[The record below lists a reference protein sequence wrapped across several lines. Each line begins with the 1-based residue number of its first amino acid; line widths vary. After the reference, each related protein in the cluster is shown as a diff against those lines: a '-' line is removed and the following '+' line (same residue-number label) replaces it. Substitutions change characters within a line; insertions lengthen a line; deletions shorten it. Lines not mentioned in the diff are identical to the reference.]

1 MNKRRIAYSV
11 LGAALLAVSVTAVAQ
26 QAKKARASYVDP
38 AQGFTIQAPR
48 FPKTPAQSMS
58 IPVTFQAPPEDGFAA
73 NVTVAVQAVKMTR
86 KQYAELTKAQFEQ
99 AGVTV
104 KAERTRQVSG
114 KEAIEWE
121 YENEV
126 QGKSLHFLQLA
137 VMDTDRVFLAT
148 CTAPT
153 ESFPKHAAEFRAS
166 LASLKLVPRK

>member
-1 MNKRRIAYSV
+1 MRRRTFYPLI
-11 LGAALLAVSVTAVAQ
+11 GGLLLTVAVTAVAQ
-26 QAKKARASYVDP
+26 QVKKVRASYVDP
-38 AQGFTIQAPR
+38 AQGFSIQAPR
-48 FPKTPAQSMS
+48 FPKTPAKSMS

-73 NVTVAVQAVKMTR
+73 NVTVAVQAAKMTR
-86 KQYAELTKAQFEQ
+86 KQYAELTRSQFEQ
-99 AGVTV
+99 AGVKV
-104 KAERTRQVSG
+104 KAERSRQVSG

-153 ESFPKHAAEFRAS
+153 ESFTKHAAEFRAS
-166 LASLKLVPRK
+166 LDSLKLVPRK